1 VLGVDKD
8 GREWYQ
14 ITLGGSDGSAASGA
28 AQPGKVIGPS
38 FSAAEVPDVIEA
50 ILSTY
55 CDTRERNERF
65 IDTVRRVGPEP
76 FKAAA
81 HAARTNDEV
90 TA

>member
-1 VLGVDKD
+1 
-8 GREWYQ
+8 
-14 ITLGGSDGSAASGA
+14 
-28 AQPGKVIGPS
+28 
-38 FSAAEVPDVIEA
+38 VPDVIEA

-55 CDTRERNERF
+55 RDTRERNERF

-81 HAARTNDEV
+81 HAARANDEV